1 MEQKRGKTVI
11 VKPVSM
17 NCNGNCDYCYNLALE
32 QLRSDRAFGSM
43 NLKTAWNLQQGLVG
57 LGLARYRLIFHG
69 GEPLL
74 RGLPFYGGVVEQQ
87 QRIRKA
93 HPELKIQNGVQSN
106 FTRLT
111 PEWCTFFK
119 KYHFSIGTSI
129 DGWRELHN
137 AHRKYKNGSGT
148 YDDVMRGLLMA
159 RGTGILG
166 GFISVIT
173 DATMAEDPVKYLDWL
188 LSLNANAEVSPCW
201 EMPGEDGTLS
211 SYVVTSEELLPYLQ
225 TMFDAWWV
233 RNDPQKRLRLFHG
246 FMQGLLGGRE
256 MTCEFKGNCGD
267 FLAIECDGSVYPCG
281 KFSGLPGFK
290 LGNVNEQP
298 LTEILAQEK
307 YQDWL
312 RLRTELP
319 GKCQVCKWAKIC
331 NNGCTYERYQSN
343 GTYAEIAPFCEV
355 WSGMYEHVDGKIKT
369 LQAALAERNASA

>member
-32 QLRSDRAFGSM
+32 QMRTDRAFGRM
-43 NLKTAWNLQQGLVG
+43 TAETAWNMQQGLIG

-74 RGLPFYGGVVEQQ
+74 RGLPFYRDVIAQQ
-87 QRIRKA
+87 DRIKA
-93 HPELKIQNGVQSN
+93 EHPELKIQNGVQSN

-111 PEWCTFFK
+111 PEWCEFFK
-119 KYHFSIGTSI
+119 ANHFSIGTSI

-137 AHRKYKNGSGT
+137 AHRKYKNGDGT
-148 YDDVMRGLLMA
+148 YNDVMRGLLLA
-159 RGTGILG
+159 QEYGILG
-166 GFISVIT
+166 GFIAVMT

-188 LSLNANAEVSPCW
+188 LAQNANAEVSPCW
-201 EMPGEDGTLS
+201 EMPGEDGALP
-211 SYVVTSEELLPYLQ
+211 SYVVTPEELLPYLQ

-233 RNDPQKRLRLFHG
+233 RDDPQKRLRLFHS
-246 FMQGLLGGRE
+246 FMQGLLGGQE

-290 LGNVNEQP
+290 LGNVNERP
-298 LTEILAQEK
+298 LTEILAQEQ
-307 YQDWL
+307 YQEWL
-312 RLRTELP
+312 RLRTDLP
-319 GKCQVCKWAKIC
+319 TKCQTCKWAKIC
-331 NNGCTYERYQSN
+331 NNGCTYERYLSDGQ
-343 GTYAEIAPFCEV
+343 YAEIAPFCEV
-355 WSGMYEHVDGKIKT
+355 WFEIYGHVDAKIKT
-369 LQAALAERNASA
+369 LQAALAEREATA